1 MNSLRHCS
9 ARTAVWSNMRRFA
22 LMLSCGVAVCAWKQ
36 ASALPAPGPRQPV
49 NPQAAWLAYSPVD
62 ARQVF
67 PSGTPIP
74 NTVLRLGDSTL
85 ESTAADELHRGF
97 EDMLHRVLRLDTGA
111 TQAERDHNLIVV
123 GTTREV
129 AAWRPSLREGKQL
142 APEGF
147 RLRRIVSGRDSLLMI
162 EGADE
167 RGALY
172 GAFALLRMIAEEQ
185 SLAHLEVVEAPSAPV
200 RWTNEWDNP
209 DGSIERGY
217 AGRSIFFGN
226 DDVRQDLARVREYA
240 RLLASVGINGCT
252 INNVNADPDLLR
264 PEKLREIARIAA
276 EFRPYGVR
284 LSLSIAMNSPQVIGG
299 LKTFDPLAPE
309 VAAWWRAKADEIY
322 RAIPDFGG
330 VIIKADSEG
339 QPGPSQY
346 GRTPAEAANVVA
358 RALKPH
364 GGIVLY
370 RGFVYNHHLDWR
382 DSKADRARAGY
393 DNFHSLDGKFD
404 DNVIVQ
410 IKNGPIDFQVREP
423 VSPLFA
429 GLNKTNEAIELQ
441 ITQEYTGQ
449 QRHLV
454 FLVPM
459 WKTALDTDMH
469 VPGARPSLVRDIVTG
484 RTFARPSGGFV
495 GVANVGLDD
504 YWLGHPLAMAN
515 LYGFGRLAWS
525 PSLSAAAISDE
536 WARLTFGNDTE
547 VRRVVEALM
556 LNSWHIY
563 EEYTGPLGVGTLT
576 DIIGVHYG
584 PGIESAERN
593 GWGQWIRADHSGIGM
608 DRTIATGTGYIGQY
622 PPGLAAEYE
631 TLKACPDDL
640 LLFMHHVPY
649 TYRLHSGKTVIQY
662 IYDTH
667 YAGATAAAAQV
678 AAWETLAGK
687 VPDRTYFEVLRRLNY
702 QAGHAP
708 VWRDAVVNWF
718 HQMSGIADD
727 QGRVGNHPNRIE
739 AEAMHLA
746 GYAPVAVTP
755 WETASG
761 GKAAMCGQAACSAS
775 TVFTRP
781 DGWYDVAVQYFDLLD
796 GVSHFTL
803 EINGSPVDT
812 WAADDTLPS
821 DKLNGHTSTRHTTAG
836 VALDRGDRIRIVG
849 VPGGKEPAPLDYLEI
864 TAAFAGTP
872 RVAVKK

>member
-1 MNSLRHCS
+1 MNTLRHRS
-9 ARTAVWSNMRRFA
+9 RKTAAWFGVRRA
-22 LMLSCGVAVCAWKQ
+22 VLVLGCGAAVCAGTR
-36 ASALPAPGPRQPV
+36 ASASSTLGLRQPAD
-49 NPQAAWLAYSPVD
+49 PQAAWLTYSAVD
-62 ARQVF
+62 AQRVF
-67 PSGTPIP
+67 SAGSAVPDTI
-74 NTVLRLGDSTL
+74 LRLGDSAIET
-85 ESTAADELHRGF
+85 TAADELHLGF
-97 EDMLHRVLRLDTGA
+97 QGMLHRVLRLDT
-111 TQAERDHNLIVV
+111 QANLPEKARDLIVV
-123 GTTREV
+123 GDEKEI
-129 AAWRPSLREGKQL
+129 AEWRPSLKTVKGL

-147 RLRRIVSGRDSLLMI
+147 RLRRVIDGKNTLLIV

-167 RGALY
+167 RGTLY
-172 GAFALLRMIAEEQ
+172 GSFALLRMIAEER
-185 SLAHLEVVEAPSAPV
+185 SLSHLDDVEAPSAPI

-209 DGSIERGY
+209 NGSIERGY
-217 AGRSIFFGN
+217 AGRSIFFDNGG
-226 DDVRQDLARVREYA
+226 VREDMSRAGEYA
-240 RLLASVGINGCT
+240 RLLASIGINGCT
-252 INNVNADPDLLR
+252 INNVNADPNLLR
-264 PEKLREIARIAA
+264 PEKLHEIARIAA
-276 EFRPYGVR
+276 EFRPYGIR

-309 VAAWWRAKADEIY
+309 VTAWWQAKVDEIY

-364 GGIVLY
+364 GGVVLY

-382 DSKADRARAGY
+382 DPKADRARAGY
-393 DNFHSLDGKFD
+393 DNFHSLDGRFD

-429 GLNKTNEAIELQ
+429 GLHKTNEVIELQ

-454 FLVPM
+454 YLVPM
-459 WKTALDTDMH
+459 WKEALDTDMH
-469 VPGARPSLVRDIVTG
+469 VPGVQPSRVEDIITG
-484 RTFARPSGGFV
+484 KTFARKSGGFV

-504 YWLGHPLAMAN
+504 YWLGNPLAMAN
-515 LYGFGRLAWS
+515 LYGFGRLAWD
-525 PSLSAAAISDE
+525 PSLSSAAISDE
-536 WARLTFGNDTE
+536 WTRLTFGNDAQ
-547 VRRVVEALM
+547 VRRVVNDLQ

-563 EEYTGPLGVGTLT
+563 EDYTGPLGVGTLT

-593 GWGQWIRADHSGIGM
+593 GWGQWIRADHNGIGM
-608 DRTIATGTGYIGQY
+608 DRTVATGTGYIGQY
-622 PPGLAAEYE
+622 PPGLGARYE
-631 TLKACPDDL
+631 TLQACPDAL

-667 YAGATAAAAQV
+667 YAGAAAAAAQV
-678 AAWETLAGK
+678 PAWESLAGK

-702 QAGHAP
+702 QTGHAL
-708 VWRDAVVNWF
+708 VWRDAAVNWF
-718 HQMSGIADD
+718 HKISGIADE

-739 AEAMHLA
+739 AEAMQLT

-761 GKAAMCGQAACSAS
+761 GKAIECEQTTCSAS
-775 TVFTRP
+775 TTFTRP
-781 DGWYDVAVQYFDLLD
+781 NGWYDVAVQYFDLND
-796 GVSHFTL
+796 GASNFALQIDGTTM
-803 EINGSPVDT
+803 DT
-812 WAADDTLPS
+812 WTADDTLPS
-821 DKLNGHTSTRHTTAG
+821 DKLNGHTSTRHVIAG
-836 VALDRGDRIRIVG
+836 VALRTGDRIRIVAT
-849 VPGGKEPAPLDYLEI
+849 PDGKEPAPLDYLEI
-864 TAAFAGTP
+864 TPAFQQAAMRATM
-872 RVAVKK
+872 K

>member
-1 MNSLRHCS
+1 M
-9 ARTAVWSNMRRFA
+9 
-22 LMLSCGVAVCAWKQ
+22 
-36 ASALPAPGPRQPV
+36 RQPA
-49 NPQAAWLAYSPVD
+49 NPQAAWLTYSPID
-62 ARQVF
+62 TQRVF
-67 PSGTPIP
+67 PTGMSVPD
-74 NTVLRLGDSTL
+74 TVLCLSDSTL

-97 EDMLHRVLRLDTGA
+97 EGMLHRVLRLDTEA
-111 TQAERDHNLIVV
+111 AQAESDHRLIVI
-123 GTTREV
+123 GTTKEI
-129 AAWRPSLREGKQL
+129 ATWRPSLPMEKQL

-147 RLRRIVSGRDSLLMI
+147 HLRRVASGKDSLLI
-162 EGADE
+162 VEGADE
-167 RGALY
+167 RGTLY

-185 SLAHLEVVEAPSAPV
+185 SLAHLDNAEAPSARV

-217 AGRSIFFGN
+217 AGRSIFFDHG
-226 DDVRQDLARVREYA
+226 DVRQDLMRAGEYA

-276 EFRPYGVR
+276 AFRPYGVR
-284 LSLSIAMNSPQVIGG
+284 LSLSIAMSSPQVIGG

-309 VAAWWRAKADEIY
+309 VAAWWQAKVDEIY
-322 RAIPDFGG
+322 RVIPDFGG

-339 QPGPSQY
+339 QSGPSQY

-382 DSKADRARAGY
+382 DPKADRARSGF
-393 DNFHSLDGKFD
+393 DNFHSLDGQFD

-429 GLNKTNEAIELQ
+429 GLHRTNEAIELQ

-459 WKTALDTDMH
+459 WKTALDTDMR
-469 VPGARPSLVRDIVTG
+469 VPGTRPSLVRDIATG
-484 RTFARPSGGFV
+484 RTFARPGGGFV

-515 LYGFGRLAWS
+515 LYGFGRLAWN

-536 WARLTFGNDTE
+536 WTRLTFGND
-547 VRRVVEALM
+547 VGMRRVVNALL
-556 LNSWHIY
+556 LNSWRIY

-593 GWGQWIRADHSGIGM
+593 GWGQWIRADHNGIGM
-608 DRTIATGTGYIGQY
+608 DRTVATGTGYIGQY
-622 PPGLAAEYE
+622 PPRLAAEYE

-667 YAGATAAAAQV
+667 YAGAGAAAAQV
-678 AAWETLAGK
+678 AAWESVAGK

-702 QAGHAP
+702 QAGHAV

-718 HQMSGIADD
+718 HQMSGIDD
-727 QGRVGNHPNRIE
+727 DRGRVGNHPNRIE

-746 GYAPVAVTP
+746 GYTPVAVAP

-761 GKAAMCGQAACSAS
+761 GKAVVCRRATCSAS
-775 TVFTRP
+775 AVFTRP
-781 DGWYDVAVQYFDLLD
+781 DGWFDIAVQYFDLND

-803 EINGSPVDT
+803 EINGSPVDA

-836 VALDRGDRIRIVG
+836 VALHRGDRIRIVG
-849 VPGGKEPAPLDYLEI
+849 APGGSEPAPLDYLEI
-864 TAAFAGTP
+864 TPAFSGSM
-872 RVAVKK
+872 REAVKK